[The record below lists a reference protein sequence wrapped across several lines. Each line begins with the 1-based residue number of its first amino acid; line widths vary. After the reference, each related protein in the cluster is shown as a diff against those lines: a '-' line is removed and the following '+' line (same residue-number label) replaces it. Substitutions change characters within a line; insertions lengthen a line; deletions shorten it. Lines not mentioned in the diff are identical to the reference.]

1 MAQTWTALH
10 ARLGLQPGP
19 LDLETI
25 TRAVDEQLPE
35 DTELDWKLELPP
47 AGGGEGDEK
56 SSTNERFTTT
66 VAAMANTRGGVI
78 VGGIPDTKGLP
89 VEVRGMD
96 LGKDATAE
104 AQANRLQR
112 KLAAEISPAIQGLQ
126 IEHLLVEDG
135 RYVVVVHVPASGS
148 APHFELAGAKDAP
161 AYSGRVRRGAQ
172 NAFLAEYEIA
182 ELYRRRHSDQQSAGR
197 VLASNLDELIAA
209 LPAATWVAMAARPDI
224 PTPPTF
230 PALDHDA
237 AKHIGTVAR
246 RILAQVS
253 LGKGSAAESLL
264 PPGDFLNPRIGLRRW
279 IIGRN
284 SGSPAATI
292 AEFHNDGSVSVAC
305 KLAGRHVEGENGVEV
320 GQFELQSI
328 VLMALCLT
336 QAAARELNVNGAYA
350 ASFDIA
356 TLDSVKSPLRLHHRD
371 NFLQGWNPE
380 VSRFTR
386 FSSSI
391 PGIAG
396 IEDVAATARSVVFD
410 VISQFGQQNIVPFI
424 NQDLP
429 QGRPE

>member
-1 MAQTWTALH
+1 MAQTWTPLH

-19 LDLETI
+19 LDLEMI

-35 DTELDWKLELPP
+35 DTELDWKLELPH
-47 AGGGEGDEK
+47 AGGGESDEK
-56 SSTNERFTTT
+56 APTNERFTTT
-66 VAAMANTRGGVI
+66 VAAMANTRGGLV

-89 VEVRGMD
+89 TQVRGMD
-96 LGKDATAE
+96 LGRDATAE

-112 KLAAEISPAIQGLQ
+112 KLAAEISPVIQGVH
-126 IEHLLVEDG
+126 IEHLPVADG

-182 ELYRRRHSDQQSAGR
+182 ELYRRRHSDQQSTGR
-197 VLASNLDELIAA
+197 VLASNLDDIIAA
-209 LPAATWVAMAARPDI
+209 LPAATWVVMAARPDI
-224 PTPPTF
+224 PTPSTF

-237 AKHIGTVAR
+237 AKHIGAVAR
-246 RILAQVS
+246 QIFAQLS
-253 LGKGSAAESLL
+253 TGNGSAAESLI
-264 PPGDFLNPRIGLRRW
+264 PSVDFLNPRIGLRRW

-284 SGSPAATI
+284 SGSPAATV
-292 AEFHNDGSVSVAC
+292 AEFHNDGSISVAC
-305 KLAGRHVEGENGVEV
+305 RLASRHVEGESGVEL

-356 TLDSVKSPLRLHHRD
+356 TLDSVKSPLRLRHPESFKR
-371 NFLQGWNPE
+371 GWKPE

-396 IEDVAATARSVVFD
+396 IEDVAATAHSVVFD
-410 VISQFGQQNIVPFI
+410 VVSQFGQQNIVRFT
-424 NQDLP
+424 NLDLP